1 MIDSKCAGGD
11 EVRMKLGVGLAAV
24 VMLFVFSAPA
34 QGQVAWESP
43 ILVSPSTPAGWGVY
57 LVDPHPGSGI
67 GVLSTFRGSDGPG
80 VGYRVGLG
88 EDRSG
93 SLAVS
98 GGVDISGMFLRQ
110 SPDFPL
116 DVIWVSGLGVSIGD
130 RALISA
136 PFGVSLGRA
145 LETDGV
151 WFNPYVAPRVVL
163 DASFGSGSDLQLGV
177 AVDLG
182 IDVSFEP
189 GWAIRF
195 GGTLGDRSALAI
207 GMSFRVF

>member
-1 MIDSKCAGGD
+1 
-11 EVRMKLGVGLAAV
+11 MKLGFGVVAV
-24 VMLFVFSAPA
+24 ATLLVFSTPA

-57 LVDPHPGSGI
+57 LMDPHPGSGI

-80 VGYRVGLG
+80 VGYRAGLA

-93 SLAVS
+93 SLAVF
-98 GGVDISGMFLRQ
+98 GGVDISGMFLRHSQ
-110 SPDFPL
+110 DFPL
-116 DVIWVSGLGVSIGD
+116 DMIWFSGLGLAVGD

-136 PFGVSLGRA
+136 PFGVSLGRE

-163 DASFGSGSDLQLGV
+163 DASFGSGSDLSLNL

-182 IDVSFEP
+182 IDVSFDP
-189 GWAIRF
+189 GWAVRF
-195 GGTLGDRSALAI
+195 GGSLGNRNALAI
-207 GMSFRVF
+207 GLSFRVF